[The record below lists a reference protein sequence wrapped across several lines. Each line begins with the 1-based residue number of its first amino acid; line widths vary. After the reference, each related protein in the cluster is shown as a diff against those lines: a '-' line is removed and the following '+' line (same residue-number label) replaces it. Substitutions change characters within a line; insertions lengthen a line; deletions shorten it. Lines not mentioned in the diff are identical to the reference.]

1 MSYCSSV
8 THTVADAILRI
19 LVSHGVRYAFGIPGV
34 HNLAFWKSDLPGAP
48 RIISVRHEQSA
59 VYAADGIARAT
70 GGLGVALTTTGPGA
84 ANTLGAFGEASISR
98 SPLLVISS
106 EAPIASR
113 TPGIYR
119 GYLHEMTDQAS
130 LFTPLAKVGETGA
143 PLAKSASNSME
154 AIEFLKE
161 MIIEITKAPSGAGYL
176 GIPADILS
184 ASFDGDLDVPKQPST
199 KPINVE
205 SLAEAF
211 KDSKRIIF
219 WVGGGATEVDREIT
233 ELSELLKA
241 PIITTFAGRGIGS
254 LSRYSLQVPVHE
266 KEVSELLANA
276 DLLIIMGSQFDGMNT
291 KNWTLKLPEKI
302 AAIDAAP
309 ELIERNAPVDI
320 SLKTDLE
327 PRLFET
333 LLNLLKTS
341 EVSEWNEWADVASIN
356 QSARA
361 RISSTPEGK
370 SGMRLVEA
378 IDRSWPLEGRV
389 VLDMC
394 IAGYWS
400 GGYLEGKRARRIAY
414 PVGWGTLGFALPT
427 SIGAAI
433 DGTQTLVVAGDG
445 GIAFA
450 LAELAT
456 LVQESLPIT
465 ILLHD
470 DGGYGMLRYDQK
482 VMNAAERGVDLVNPD
497 WRLLSESFGIRFKE
511 TTLDSLPSDLMEA
524 QKRKGPNFLLLR
536 EPLSPP
542 RTTSPRW
549 RESEAN

>member
-1 MSYCSSV
+1 MV
-8 THTVADAILRI
+8 
-19 LVSHGVRYAFGIPGV
+19 
-34 HNLAFWKSDLPGAP
+34 
-48 RIISVRHEQSA
+48 
-59 VYAADGIARAT
+59 
-70 GGLGVALTTTGPGA
+70 
-84 ANTLGAFGEASISR
+84 
-98 SPLLVISS
+98 
-106 EAPIASR
+106 
-113 TPGIYR
+113 
-119 GYLHEMTDQAS
+119 DQAA
-130 LFTPLAKVGETGA
+130 LFTPLAKVGESGA
-143 PLAKSASNSME
+143 PLAKSASNSRE

-161 MIIEITKAPSGAGYL
+161 LIVEITTAPCGAGYL

-184 ASFDGDLDVPKQPST
+184 AAYGGDLEVLAQPST
-199 KPINVE
+199 KPINVDV
-205 SLAEAF
+205 LAQAI

-266 KEVSELLANA
+266 KEVSELLASA

-291 KNWTLKLPEKI
+291 KNWTLKLPPKI
-302 AAIDAAP
+302 AVIDAAP

-320 SLKTDLE
+320 SLKIDLK
-327 PRLFET
+327 PGLFEA
-333 LLNLLKTS
+333 LLDLLKGKES
-341 EVSEWNEWADVASIN
+341 SGWHEWADIASLN
-356 QSARA
+356 ESARK
-361 RISSTPEGK
+361 RIATTPEGK
-370 SGMRLVEA
+370 SGMRLVDA
-378 IDRSWPLEGRV
+378 IDRSWPLEGRM

-400 GGYLEGKRARRIAY
+400 GGYLHGRRARRIAY

-427 SIGAAI
+427 GIGAAI
-433 DGTQTLVVAGDG
+433 DGTPTLVVAGDG

-450 LAELAT
+450 LAEVAT
-456 LVQESLPIT
+456 LVQESLPVT

-497 WRLLSESFGIRFKE
+497 WRLLSESFGIRFTE
-511 TTLDSLPSDLMEA
+511 TTIDSLASDLIEV
-524 QKRKGPNFLLLR
+524 QKRKGPHLLLLR

-549 RESEAN
+549 RESETN